1 MRSAMETLN
10 LDSLD
15 VIHAG
20 AERYELATGVRAL
33 PASQLTASLKPL
45 ADRVLSQ

>member
-1 MRSAMETLN
+1 METLN

-20 AERYELATGVRAL
+20 AELYELATGVRAL
-33 PASQLTASLKPL
+33 PASQLTSALKPL
-45 ADRVLSQ
+45 ADRVLSE

>member
-1 MRSAMETLN
+1 MRSAMETLS

-20 AERYELATGVRAL
+20 AGRYELATGVRAL

-45 ADRVLSQ
+45 ARRLLSQ